1 MNLNTESD
9 EINIGDLIRV
19 ELMSID
25 KAAYDFYLTAN
36 SVNASGGN
44 GRGPSSTS
52 AAPTNP
58 VTNWSNKALG
68 YFSAY
73 RTSKSEIVLSE

>member
-1 MNLNTESD
+1 MNLSTESD
-9 EINIGDLIRV
+9 EINIGDFITV
-19 ELMSID
+19 DLMSID
-25 KAAYDFYLTAN
+25 KATFDYYLTAN
-36 SVNASGGN
+36 SVNASGSN

-58 VTNWSNKALG
+58 VTNWNNNALG

-73 RTSKSEIVLSE
+73 TSSQKTIVLSD